1 MIKIKKT
8 EDGSHTV
15 FVPELNEHYH
25 SSFGAIRESM
35 HVFVKA
41 GLSCFNDA
49 EEINILEMG
58 FGTGLNA
65 LLTALNRRGQ
75 TISYHGIEAFPLEK
89 DVLVSLNYP
98 ELLSDPLA
106 GYVYNELHQAKW
118 EEPTPV
124 SEGFTVEKTQ
134 SLFQEIQLPDKYY
147 HLVYFDA
154 FAPDIQPELWA
165 EEIFAKIFHAMKP
178 GGILVT
184 YSAKGLVKQN
194 LRQAGFTVKRL
205 PGPPGKKHMI
215 RAEKR

>member
-75 TISYHGIEAFPLEK
+75 KISYHGIEAFPLEK

-98 ELLSDPLA
+98 ELLSDPSA
-106 GYVYNELHQAKW
+106 GNVFNELHQAKW
-118 EEPTPV
+118 
-124 SEGFTVEKTQ
+124 
-134 SLFQEIQLPDKYY
+134 
-147 HLVYFDA
+147 
-154 FAPDIQPELWA
+154 
-165 EEIFAKIFHAMKP
+165 
-178 GGILVT
+178 
-184 YSAKGLVKQN
+184 
-194 LRQAGFTVKRL
+194 
-205 PGPPGKKHMI
+205 
-215 RAEKR
+215 